1 VSAHKFTAYEM
12 EIYGRDEKTGEPLYD
27 IAATRESSYILTDTG
42 IQFYE
47 PLEVFNEKLD
57 YMNFN
62 FDLAKSDTTLTVPEK
77 NIKWKANIPEDWL
90 PYEFYEGT
98 YILTYGTNNIISN
111 IQLIP
116 EERGSTYRVKN
127 MSAQF
132 DLFMQYNVRSG
143 RIELRYQSPR
153 KPGTTDTFV
162 KDDHLI
168 LVLLPWAL
176 NKATGSG
183 GMWMNSNIGMMAVW
197 NMNKENPSFTWKNN
211 GGGKNFDCT
220 SFLLYYYDS
229 DDTADSPYYGQAEDY
244 KFAGNGGS
252 NQLAYLATF
261 RKTK

>member
-1 VSAHKFTAYEM
+1 M
-12 EIYGRDEKTGEPLYD
+12 
-27 IAATRESSYILTDTG
+27 
-42 IQFYE
+42 
-47 PLEVFNEKLD
+47 
-57 YMNFN
+57 
-62 FDLAKSDTTLTVPEK
+62 
-77 NIKWKANIPEDWL
+77 
-90 PYEFYEGT
+90 
-98 YILTYGTNNIISN
+98 LTYSSGSIISN

-127 MSAQF
+127 MSTQF

-168 LVLLPWAL
+168 LVLLPWSL
-176 NKATGSG
+176 NKATGTG
-183 GMWMNSNIGMMAVW
+183 GLWMNSSVGMMAVW
-197 NMNKENPSFTWKNN
+197 NKNKDNPVFTWTNN

-229 DDTADSPYYGQAEDY
+229 DDTADSPYYGQANEY